1 MNIKEKSLTNPE
13 KKKKEEIVKAMK
25 PTFKGNT
32 SALYAIA
39 TDKAKRVAE
48 EMGNATNQGGA
59 SFGNGSGEQVGTPK
73 AFKNNK
79 KMVIRKSFLKE
90 LIQTEIKKFKNIK
103 N

>member
-32 SALYAIA
+32 PALYAIA

-48 EMGNATNQGGA
+48 EMGNVTNQGGA
-59 SFGNGSGEQVGTPK
+59 SFGAGSGEQFASTK
-73 AFKNNK
+73 AFKNK
-79 KMVIRKSFLKE
+79 KPMVIRKSFLKE

>member
-1 MNIKEKSLTNPE
+1 MKSS
-13 KKKKEEIVKAMK
+13 KSI
-25 PTFKGNT
+25 
-32 SALYAIA
+32 
-39 TDKAKRVAE
+39 AE
-48 EMGNATNQGGA
+48 EMGNTTNQGGS
-59 SFGNGSGEQVGTPK
+59 SFGAGSGEQFATPK